1 MHTPSFFKE
10 ENPEKLLNIMQENA
24 FATLITTD
32 ENGLPVATPIPFII
46 KKDKK
51 GIKLQAHFAKS
62 NPQWKH
68 LQSEKQVLVI
78 FSGPHCYISPT
89 GYKKQGVPTWNYVTV
104 HAYGIPK
111 LFNENTQTAKLIE
124 ELSDYYEQFESKP
137 WKAKNN
143 YPKDFLNAIIG
154 FEITVQEIQGKVK
167 IGQNKSEEDLKSVIN
182 SLRKSSSEQKLA
194 IAQLIENHLKLKD

>member
-124 ELSDYYEQFESKP
+124 SYLTIMNNL
-137 WKAKNN
+137 KANH
-143 YPKDFLNAIIG
+143 
-154 FEITVQEIQGKVK
+154 GK
-167 IGQNKSEEDLKSVIN
+167 
-182 SLRKSSSEQKLA
+182 QKTT
-194 IAQLIENHLKLKD
+194 IRRIF